1 MHKSGGTDNFG
12 AVFPGNLT
20 RGTFSDPG
28 RSVGLAELLE
38 NVKTALESRYSIERE
53 LGRGGMATV
62 YLAQDFRHG
71 RSVAVKVLHHELASA
86 VGADRFLREIKLAA
100 RLNHPHILPLF
111 DSGDVG
117 GFLFYVMPYVEG
129 ESLRDRMNREGQLTL
144 EEALGIGR
152 AVASALDYAH
162 RNHIVHRDIKP
173 ENIMLNEGEALVMD
187 FGIAKAVSM
196 AGSDTLTQTGMVIGT
211 PAYVSPEQAAGEVE
225 IDGRSDQYSLG
236 CVLYEMLT
244 GKRPFTGPTAQAV
257 LTKRF
262 TAPVPTLSD
271 VLEGVPAEIDH
282 ALSKALSKDAAARFA
297 TSGEFGRALV
307 APVVTTPTSTPVPEG
322 AQVVKSIAVL
332 PFTNMSADV
341 ENEYF
346 TDGMAEEIINALSK
360 IKSLSVASRTSSFA
374 YKGKTEDIKEIGK
387 KLEVSA
393 VLEGSVRKMG
403 NKIRISVQL
412 ISVANGYQL
421 WSERY
426 DREIEDVFAIQDEIA
441 QNIVKALRVVLS
453 EDEKRAIE
461 KIPTENVEAYDYYLR
476 GRKFFHQHRRTSIE
490 FARQMFTRAI
500 EIDPEYALAHAGIA
514 DCCSILY
521 MYFDARESNLKQ
533 ADSASKKALQLD
545 PDLAE
550 AHSARGLA
558 FSLSKQ
564 YDAAVKEF
572 EKAMALDPKLYEAP
586 YFYGRACLA
595 QGKWSEAA
603 PLFERASALRPEDY
617 QAPTFLAAAFAGQG
631 RIHEA
636 SKASHRAANVIEQ
649 WLDLNPDDARA
660 LNLGATIWSNLGQSE
675 KALEWARRS
684 LVIDKEDPQ
693 VLYNVACVYAIEGMK
708 DDAIGCLE
716 RAIDKGAGHREWIE
730 HDSDLNSLRGD
741 KRFQALLERM

>member
-1 MHKSGGTDNFG
+1 
-12 AVFPGNLT
+12 
-20 RGTFSDPG
+20 
-28 RSVGLAELLE
+28 
-38 NVKTALESRYSIERE
+38 
-53 LGRGGMATV
+53 MATV
-62 YLAQDFRHG
+62 YLAEDFRHS
-71 RSVAVKVLHHELASA
+71 RSVAVKVLHQELASA
-86 VGADRFLREIKLAA
+86 LGADRFLREIKLAA

-111 DSGDVG
+111 DSGNAD
-117 GFLFYVMPYVEG
+117 GFLFYVMPFIEG

-144 EEALGIGR
+144 EDSLGITR
-152 AVASALDYAH
+152 AVAGALDYAH

-173 ENIMLNEGEALVMD
+173 ENIMLNEGAPMVMD
-187 FGIAKAVSM
+187 FGIAKALSIT
-196 AGSDTLTQTGMVIGT
+196 GNETLTQTGMVVGT
-211 PAYVSPEQAAGEVE
+211 PAYVSPEQAAGEIE

-244 GKRPFTGPTAQAV
+244 GQRPFTGPTAQAV

-262 TAPVPTLSD
+262 TSPVPALSD
-271 VLEGVPAEIDH
+271 VLDEVPAEIDR

-297 TSGEFGRALV
+297 TSGEFAKALV
-307 APVVTTPTSTPVPEG
+307 LPMVNTPTGTNVPAG
-322 AQVVKSIAVL
+322 VQVVKSIAVL
-332 PFTNMSADV
+332 PFANMSADV

-360 IKSLSVASRTSSFA
+360 IGSLSVTSRTSSFA

-387 KLEVSA
+387 KLEVAA
-393 VLEGSVRKMG
+393 VLEGSVRKVG

-412 ISVANGYQL
+412 IAVATGYQL

-426 DREIEDVFAIQDEIA
+426 DREIEDIFAIQDEIA

-461 KIPTENVEAYDYYLR
+461 KVPTENVEAYDYYLR

-500 EIDPEYALAHAGIA
+500 EIDPEYALAYSGIA

-533 ADSASKKALQLD
+533 ANTASKKALLLD

-564 YDAAVKEF
+564 YEDATREF
-572 EKAMALDPKLYEAP
+572 EKAMSLDSKLYEAP
-586 YFYGRACLA
+586 YFYGRAMLA

-603 PLFERASALRPEDY
+603 PLFEKATAIRPEDY
-617 QAPTFLAAAFAGQG
+617 QARAFLASAFSGQG

-636 SKASHRAANVIEQ
+636 SKASHRAVSVIEE
-649 WLDLNPDDARA
+649 WLNLNPDDARA
-660 LNLGATIWSNLGQSE
+660 LNLGATLWSNLGQAE

-684 LVIDKEDPQ
+684 LEIDKEDPQ
-693 VLYNVACVYAIEGMK
+693 LLYNVACVYAIEGMK
-708 DDAIGCLE
+708 DDAIGALE
-716 RAIDKGAGHREWIE
+716 RAVDKGYGHREWIE
-730 HDSDLNSLRGD
+730 HDSDLNSLRTD
-741 KRFQALLERM
+741 KRFQALLERI

>member
-1 MHKSGGTDNFG
+1 MLDSVKS
-12 AVFPGNLT
+12 
-20 RGTFSDPG
+20 
-28 RSVGLAELLE
+28 
-38 NVKTALESRYSIERE
+38 ALESRYTIERE

-62 YLAQDFRHG
+62 YLAQDLRHG
-71 RSVAVKVLHHELASA
+71 RSVAVKVLHPELASA
-86 VGADRFLREIKLAA
+86 VGSERFLREIKLAA

-111 DSGDVG
+111 DSGEAG
-117 GFLFYVMPYVEG
+117 GYLFYVMPYIEG
-129 ESLRDRMNREGQLTL
+129 ESLRDRMNREGQLSL
-144 EEALGIGR
+144 EDTLGIGR

-162 RNHIVHRDIKP
+162 RRQIVHRDIKP
-173 ENIMLNEGEALVMD
+173 ENIMLNEDMAMVMD
-187 FGIAKAVSM
+187 FGIAKAVSL
-196 AGSDTLTQTGMVIGT
+196 AGSDTITQTGMIVGT
-211 PAYVSPEQAAGEVE
+211 PAYVSPEQAAGDID

-236 CVLYEMLT
+236 CVVYEMLT
-244 GKRPFTGPTAQAV
+244 GSRPFSGATAQAV

-262 TAPVPTLSD
+262 TAPVPSLSD
-271 VLEGVPAEIDH
+271 ALEGVPEEIDQ
-282 ALSKALSKDAAARFA
+282 AVSKAMAKDAAARFT

-307 APVVTTPTSTPVPEG
+307 APTVTTPTAIPVPEG
-322 AQVVKSIAVL
+322 VQSVKSMAVL
-332 PFTNMSADV
+332 PFTNMSADP

-374 YKGKTEDIKEIGK
+374 YKGKTEDIREIGK

-412 ISVANGYQL
+412 INVANGYQL

-441 QNIVKALRVVLS
+441 QNITRALRVVLS

-461 KIPTENVEAYDYYLR
+461 KLSTENVEAYDYYLR

-500 EIDPEYALAHAGIA
+500 EIDPEYALAHSGIA

-533 ADSASKKALQLD
+533 ADAASRKALQLD

-558 FSLSKQ
+558 YSLSKQ
-564 YDAAVKEF
+564 YEPAMQEF
-572 EKAMALDPKLYEAP
+572 ETAMKLDPKLYEAP

-595 QGKWSEAA
+595 QGKWFEAA
-603 PLFERASALRPEDY
+603 PLFEKAAQLRPEDY

-636 SKASHRAANVIEQ
+636 SKASHRAVNVIEQ

-660 LNLGATIWSNLGQSE
+660 LNLGATIWSNLGQPE

-693 VLYNVACVYAIEGMK
+693 LLYNVACVYAIEGMR
-708 DDAIGCLE
+708 DDAISCLE
-716 RAIDKGAGHREWIE
+716 RAVDKGYGHKEWIE
-730 HDSDLNSLRGD
+730 HDSDLNSLRND
-741 KRFQALLERM
+741 RRFQALLERM

>member
-1 MHKSGGTDNFG
+1 M
-12 AVFPGNLT
+12 LE
-20 RGTFSDPG
+20 
-28 RSVGLAELLE
+28 SVKG
-38 NVKTALESRYSIERE
+38 ALESRYSIERE

-71 RSVAVKVLHHELASA
+71 RSVAVKVLHPELASA
-86 VGADRFLREIKLAA
+86 VGSERFLREIKLAA

-111 DSGDVG
+111 DSGEAG
-117 GFLFYVMPYVEG
+117 GFLFYVMPFIEG
-129 ESLRDRMNREGQLTL
+129 ESLRDRMNREGQLPL
-144 EEALGIGR
+144 EDSLAIGR

-162 RNHIVHRDIKP
+162 RRQIVHRDIKP
-173 ENIMLNEGEALVMD
+173 ENIMLNESEAMVMD
-187 FGIAKAVSM
+187 FGIAKAVSL
-196 AGSDTLTQTGMVIGT
+196 AGTDTITQTGMIVGT
-211 PAYVSPEQAAGEVE
+211 PAYVSPEQAAGELE

-244 GKRPFTGPTAQAV
+244 GVRPFSGPTAQSV

-262 TAPVPTLSD
+262 TDPVPLLSQA
-271 VLEGVPAEIDH
+271 LEGVPDEIDR
-282 ALSKALSKDAAARFA
+282 ALSKAMAKDAAARFT
-297 TSGEFGRALV
+297 TSGEFARALV
-307 APVVTTPTSTPVPEG
+307 APTVTTPTATPVPDG
-322 AQVVKSIAVL
+322 IQPVKSMAVL
-332 PFTNMSADV
+332 PFTNMSADP

-374 YKGKTEDIKEIGK
+374 YKGKTEDIREIGK

-412 ISVANGYQL
+412 INVANGYQL

-453 EDEKRAIE
+453 EDETRATE
-461 KIPTENVEAYDYYLR
+461 KMPTENVEAYDYYLR
-476 GRKFFHQHRRTSIE
+476 GRKYFHQHRRTSIE

-533 ADSASKKALQLD
+533 ADSASRKALQLD
-545 PDLAE
+545 PGLAE

-558 FSLSKQ
+558 YSLSKQ
-564 YDAAVKEF
+564 YDLAMKEF
-572 EKAMALDPKLYEAP
+572 ETAMTLDPKLYEAP
-586 YFYGRACLA
+586 YFYGRARLA
-595 QGKWSEAA
+595 QGQWFEAA
-603 PLFERASALRPEDY
+603 PLFEKAAAIRPDDY
-617 QAPTFLAAAFAGQG
+617 QAPSFLAAAYAGQG

-636 SKASHRAANVIEQ
+636 SKASHKAVGVIER

-660 LNLGATIWSNLGQSE
+660 LNLGATIWSNLGQHE

-693 VLYNVACVYAIEGMK
+693 LLYNVACVYAIEGMK
-708 DDAIGCLE
+708 DDAIMTLE
-716 RAIDKGAGHREWIE
+716 RAIDKGYGHKEWIE
-730 HDSDLNSLRGD
+730 HDSDLNSLRSD

>member
-1 MHKSGGTDNFG
+1 
-12 AVFPGNLT
+12 
-20 RGTFSDPG
+20 
-28 RSVGLAELLE
+28 
-38 NVKTALESRYSIERE
+38 
-53 LGRGGMATV
+53 
-62 YLAQDFRHG
+62 
-71 RSVAVKVLHHELASA
+71 
-86 VGADRFLREIKLAA
+86 
-100 RLNHPHILPLF
+100 
-111 DSGDVG
+111 
-117 GFLFYVMPYVEG
+117 
-129 ESLRDRMNREGQLTL
+129 
-144 EEALGIGR
+144 
-152 AVASALDYAH
+152 
-162 RNHIVHRDIKP
+162 
-173 ENIMLNEGEALVMD
+173 MLNEGAPMVMD
-187 FGIAKAVSM
+187 FGIAKAVSL

-211 PAYVSPEQAAGEVE
+211 PAYVSPEQAAGETE

-244 GKRPFTGPTAQAV
+244 GERPFTGPTAQAV

-262 TAPVPTLSD
+262 TAPVPALSD
-271 VLEGVPAEIDH
+271 VLEGVPEEIDR
-282 ALSKALSKDAAARFA
+282 ALSKALSKDAAARFT
-297 TSGEFGRALV
+297 TSGEFARALV
-307 APVVTTPTSTPVPEG
+307 APVIVTPTATPVPDG
-322 AQVVKSIAVL
+322 AQVVKSMAVL

-412 ISVANGYQL
+412 ISIANGYQL

-453 EDEKRAIE
+453 DDEKRAIE
-461 KIPTENVEAYDYYLR
+461 KVPTENVEAYDYYLR

-533 ADSASKKALQLD
+533 ADTASKKALQLD

-558 FSLSKQ
+558 FSLSKR
-564 YDAAVKEF
+564 YDLAIEEF
-572 EKAMALDPKLYEAP
+572 ETAMALDPKLYEAP

-595 QGKWSEAA
+595 QGRWSEAA
-603 PLFERASALRPEDY
+603 PLFERAAELRPEDY
-617 QAPTFLAAAFAGQG
+617 QAASFLASAYAGQG

-636 SKASHRAANVIEQ
+636 SKASHKAIGVIER

-660 LNLGATIWSNLGQSE
+660 LNLGATILSNLGQHE

-684 LVIDKEDPQ
+684 LSIDKEDPQ
-693 VLYNVACVYAIEGMK
+693 LLYNVACVYAIEGMK
-708 DDAIGCLE
+708 DEAILTLE
-716 RAIDKGAGHREWIE
+716 RAIDKGYGHREWIE
-730 HDSDLNSLRGD
+730 HDSDLNSLRSD
-741 KRFQALLERM
+741 KRFQALLERI

>member
-1 MHKSGGTDNFG
+1 MLD
-12 AVFPGNLT
+12 
-20 RGTFSDPG
+20 
-28 RSVGLAELLE
+28 SVKA
-38 NVKTALESRYSIERE
+38 ALESKYSIERE

-62 YLAQDFRHG
+62 YLAQDLRHG
-71 RSVAVKVLHHELASA
+71 REVAVKVLHPELASA
-86 VGADRFLREIKLAA
+86 VGADRFLREIKLSA

-111 DSGDVG
+111 DSGEAS
-117 GFLFYVMPYVEG
+117 GFLFYVMPYIEG
-129 ESLRDRMNREGQLTL
+129 ESLRDRMNREGQLSL
-144 EEALGIGR
+144 EDSLAIGR
-152 AVASALDYAH
+152 AVAGALDYAH
-162 RNHIVHRDIKP
+162 RRQIVHRDIKP
-173 ENIMLNEGEALVMD
+173 ENIMLNEEMAMVMD
-187 FGIAKAVSM
+187 FGIAKAVSV
-196 AGSDTLTQTGMVIGT
+196 AGTETLTQTGMVVGT
-211 PAYVSPEQAAGEVE
+211 PAYVSPEQAAGELE

-244 GKRPFTGPTAQAV
+244 GERPFTGPTAQAV

-262 TAPVPTLSD
+262 TAPVPSLSE
-271 VLEGVPAEIDH
+271 VLEGVPDEIDR
-282 ALSKALSKDAAARFA
+282 ALSKAMAKDAAARYT
-297 TSGEFGRALV
+297 TSGEFARALV
-307 APVVTTPTSTPVPEG
+307 PPVVTTPTAAIPVPEG
-322 AQVVKSIAVL
+322 AQTVKSIAVI
-332 PFTNMSADV
+332 PFTNMSADP

-374 YKGKTEDIKEIGK
+374 FKGKTEDIRGMGR
-387 KLEVSA
+387 KLEVAA

-412 ISVANGYQL
+412 INVANGYQL

-453 EDEKRAIE
+453 EEEKQAIT
-461 KIPTENVEAYDYYLR
+461 KAPTENVEAYDYYLR
-476 GRKFFHQHRRTSIE
+476 GRQFFHQHRRTSIE

-500 EIDPEYALAHAGIA
+500 EIDPEYALAHSGIA

-533 ADSASKKALQLD
+533 ADSASRKALQLD
-545 PDLAE
+545 PQLAE

-564 YDAAVKEF
+564 YEQAMQEF
-572 EKAMALDPKLYEAP
+572 ETAMKLDPKLYEAP

-595 QGKWSEAA
+595 QGKWFEAA
-603 PLFERASALRPEDY
+603 PLFEKAANLRPDDY
-617 QAPTFLAAAFAGQG
+617 QAVSFLSAAYAGQG

-636 SKASHRAANVIEQ
+636 SKASHRAVGVIER

-660 LNLGATIWSNLGQSE
+660 LNLGATIWSNLGQKE

-693 VLYNVACVYAIEGMK
+693 LLYNVACVYAIEGMK
-708 DDAIGCLE
+708 DDAILTLE
-716 RAIDKGAGHREWIE
+716 RAIDKGYGHKEWIE
-730 HDSDLNSLRGD
+730 HDSDLNSLRSD